1 MVVEPMT
8 RCHAG
13 EGNIPLAV
21 TYYTRRVSAGL
32 IVTEG
37 SQVSPKGVGFDRT
50 PGIYSP
56 ELVAGSIKITRA
68 V

>member
-13 EGNIPLAV
+13 EGNIPGPLAV
-21 TYYTRRVSAGL
+21 MHYTRRISAGL

-37 SQVSPKGVGFDRT
+37 SQANPK
-50 PGIYSP
+50 
-56 ELVAGSIKITRA
+56 
-68 V
+68 